1 MPQSDGNHFTKL
13 FYYKSFQSALYGTL
27 KEGRKTR
34 EYFQSFLPG
43 GIQFWTCMVCRYYV
57 APIHLS
63 IEDTVQGKVFSVVSI
78 LSLSYFKTGFSR
90 PTEGQVQA
98 NAV

>member
-1 MPQSDGNHFTKL
+1 M
-13 FYYKSFQSALYGTL
+13 
-27 KEGRKTR
+27 
-34 EYFQSFLPG
+34 
-43 GIQFWTCMVCRYYV
+43 